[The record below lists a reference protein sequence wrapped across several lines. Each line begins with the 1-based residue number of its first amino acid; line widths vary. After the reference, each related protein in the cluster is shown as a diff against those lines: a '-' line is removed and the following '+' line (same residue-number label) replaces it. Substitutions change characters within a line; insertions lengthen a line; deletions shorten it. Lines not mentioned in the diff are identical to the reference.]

1 MTGEAI
7 DKLRTNLY
15 DIQDSIARTEY
26 GLPDI
31 LTDWSALTSDDPK
44 EIGRLV
50 HLIQKELNQ
59 MRQSRN
65 IIEEILWYLDNDFR
79 TLNEN
84 KKDE

>member
-1 MTGEAI
+1 M
-7 DKLRTNLY
+7 RTNLY